1 MVRGTYCRGVQ
12 GDDRRRSTRGVFFF
26 CRNLFYPAMGV
37 WQMFF
42 YSLVHCQGD
51 LKPSGHR
58 QGPAAGHRKRIGGAP
73 WQGGSGPSKRP
84 VTVGEAYERRHLPV
98 VEQSATPPTPWPT
111 PAAAGASSLGEGH
124 QREYQRTA
132 VKFLPKGRTS
142 RRSAARRSSGL
153 TASSRTGPG
162 RYLGTGRPT
171 RSIGGC
177 FA

>member
-42 YSLVHCQGD
+42 SRVHCQGD
-51 LKPSGHR
+51 LKPSGYR
-58 QGPAAGHRKRIGGAP
+58 QGSAAGHRKRIGGAP

-84 VTVGEAYERRHLPV
+84 VTVGEAYERRYLPV
-98 VEQSATPPTPWPT
+98 VEQSATPQHPGQHLQLLAHHPWEKGT
-111 PAAAGASSLGEGH
+111 NENTNELLWE
-124 QREYQRTA
+124 
-132 VKFLPKGRTS
+132 FLPKGRTS
-142 RRSAARRSSGL
+142 RRSAARRPSGL

-171 RSIGGC
+171 RSIGGY